1 MMGLGEHVLSGEWAK
16 GLKDNSQEEG
26 LANLVDAGKRH

>member
-1 MMGLGEHVLSGEWAK
+1 MMGLGEHVLGGEWAK
-16 GLKDNSQEEG
+16 GLNEDSQEKG